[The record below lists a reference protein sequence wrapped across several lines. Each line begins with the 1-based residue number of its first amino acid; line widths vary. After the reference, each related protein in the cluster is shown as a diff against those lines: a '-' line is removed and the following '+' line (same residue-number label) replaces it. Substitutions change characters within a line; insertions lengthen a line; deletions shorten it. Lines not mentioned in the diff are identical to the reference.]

1 MNMHTP
7 VRLLRSICAMKCLV
21 MKRYSVGDLVLLQV
35 WRVGMIVGVELT
47 GYTDWV
53 QVKFPDAGTAW
64 LDAGR
69 LKPLLPYYPP
79 TR

>member
-1 MNMHTP
+1 MRMFTP
-7 VRLLRSICAMKCLV
+7 VLFQRSISPMKCLV
-21 MKRYSVGDLVLLQV
+21 MKMYSVGDLVLLQG

-64 LDAGR
+64 LDAHR
-69 LKPLLPYYPP
+69 LKPL
-79 TR
+79 